1 MTFEPIDIGSRPQLF
16 LDDHLVDSTADVQR
30 QLHRPTRHEGN
41 PILRADMPWEQGG
54 NGVYLYGGTVMFD
67 EEDGVFKMWYR
78 TASVDRD
85 VSGGKSS
92 EVEGAYKACYAVSE
106 DGLRWERQPL
116 GLVEYGG
123 STDNNMLPPAQGT
136 MSHIRRPNLL
146 KDYAEPDPRRR
157 YKIAYMDRIDGRWG
171 LCQGY
176 SPDGIHWTMNVGE
189 PSFFARPVAPNGILF
204 GWDPRMRKFVH
215 YHRKS
220 QSVRADVD
228 GRVARSRVATV
239 RSTSE
244 DFSDWGDTRDVIW
257 KSEADPPGWSPAH
270 GVDLAAVLY
279 TEELYVG
286 FVDSCSTHWVEDV
299 PAEAWDAYRGEF
311 ADYRTELLISRDGDD
326 WTRVAPHWEFMRP
339 GLWGT
344 WDSSLVGLAKP
355 IVLDDEILIY
365 YTGSN
370 LPGGVAHE
378 NHPQHELVHK
388 VVDGQRLGFAIGVAR
403 MRRDGFASMEGYE
416 PTGTLTTRP
425 LVFDG
430 DSLVI
435 NARAPDRPFGAD
447 STPATPFGRLRVEL
461 LDAAGEPLTG
471 FSADD
476 FDVFTGDDVRHVATW
491 RGGDGLRSLGRQPV
505 RLRFHLTNAALY
517 SFRFRRATE
526 DPTPMNLLAPGA
538 RGRAPTPAPA
548 PERDS

>member
-16 LDDHLVDSTADVQR
+16 LDDHVVDSTADVQR

-106 DGLRWERQPL
+106 DGLRWERQRL
-116 GLVEYGG
+116 GLVEHGG

-344 WDSSLVGLAKP
+344 WDGSLVGLAKP

-378 NHPQHELVHK
+378 NHPQHGLVHK

>member
-1 MTFEPIDIGSRPQLF
+1 MNFEPIDVGSRPQLF
-16 LDDHLVDSTADVQR
+16 LDDHVVDSAVDVRR
-30 QLHRPTRHEGN
+30 QLHRPTRYEGN

-67 EEDGVFKMWYR
+67 EEDDVFKMWYR
-78 TASVDRD
+78 TASVDVE
-85 VSGGKSS
+85 VSDGQSS
-92 EVEGAYKACYAVSE
+92 EVSGAYKACYAVSE

-116 GLVEYGG
+116 GLVEHGG

-136 MSHIRRPNLL
+136 RAHIRRPNLL
-146 KDYAEPDPRRR
+146 KDYADPDPGRR

-171 LCQGY
+171 LAKGY

-220 QSVRADVD
+220 ESVRADVD
-228 GRVARSRVATV
+228 GRVRRSRAATV

-244 DFSDWGDTRDVIW
+244 DFADWGDTREVIW
-257 KSEADPPGWSPAH
+257 KSETDPPGWSPAH

-299 PAEAWDAYRGEF
+299 PEESWGAYSSEF

-326 WTRVAPHWEFMRP
+326 WTRVAPHWEFMRR

-370 LPGGVAHE
+370 LPGGVAHAD
-378 NHPQHELVHK
+378 HPQHELVHGM
-388 VVDGQRLGFAIGVAR
+388 VEGQRLGFAIGVAK
-403 MRRDGFASMEGYE
+403 MRLDGFASMDGYE

-425 LVFDG
+425 LLFEG
-430 DSLVI
+430 ASLVI
-435 NARAPDRPFGAD
+435 NARAPDRPSGAD
-447 STPATPFGRLRVEL
+447 STPPTPFGRLRVEL
-461 LDAAGEPLTG
+461 LDAAGETAPG

-491 RGGDGLRSLGRQPV
+491 RGSDDLGSLGGQPV
-505 RLRFHLTNAALY
+505 RLRFYLTNAALY
-517 SFRFRRATE
+517 AFRFRNGTE
-526 DPTPMNLLAPGA
+526 APPPMNPLAPGA
-538 RGRAPTPAPA
+538 RGRAPASASEP
-548 PERDS
+548 DGNW

>member
-1 MTFEPIDIGSRPQLF
+1 MEFETIDVGSRPQLF
-16 LDDHLVDSTADVQR
+16 LDDHVVESAVNVHR
-30 QLHRPTRHEGN
+30 QLHRPTRYEGN

-67 EEDGVFKMWYR
+67 EEDGLFKMWYR
-78 TASVDRD
+78 TASVDVA

-116 GLVEYGG
+116 GLVQYGG
-123 STDNNMLPPAQGT
+123 STDNNMLPPAEGT
-136 MSHIRRPNLL
+136 SSHIRRPNLL

-157 YKIAYMDRIDGRWG
+157 YKIAYMDRVEGRWG
-171 LCQGY
+171 LSKGY
-176 SPDGIHWTMNVGE
+176 SPDGINWTMNVGE
-189 PSFFARPVAPNGILF
+189 PTYFERPVAPNGILF
-204 GWDPRMRKFVH
+204 GWDPRMRKFAH

-220 QSVRADVD
+220 QAVRADVD

-239 RSTSE
+239 RSTSN
-244 DFSDWGDTRDVIW
+244 DFVDWGDTREVVW
-257 KSEADPPGWSPAH
+257 RSEADPPGWSPAH

-279 TEELYVG
+279 TEDLYVG

-299 PAEAWDAYRGEF
+299 PEESWDAYRSEF
-311 ADYRTELLISRDGDD
+311 ADYRTELLVSRDGDD

-355 IVLDDEILIY
+355 IVLDDEILFY

-370 LPGGVAHE
+370 LPGGVA
-378 NHPQHELVHK
+378 NAGHPQHDLVHRI
-388 VVDGQRLGFAIGVAR
+388 VDGQRLGFGIGVAR
-403 MRRDGFASMEGYE
+403 MRRDGFTSMDGYE
-416 PTGTLTTRP
+416 PTGTLTTKP
-425 LVFDG
+425 LLCEG
-430 DSLVI
+430 DSLVV
-435 NARAPDRPFGAD
+435 NVRAPDRAFGAE
-447 STPATPFGRLRVEL
+447 SAPSTPFGHLGIEL
-461 LDAAGEPLTG
+461 LDAAGEPLSG

-476 FDVFTGDDVRHVATW
+476 FDPFTGDDVRHVATW
-491 RGGDGLRSLGRQPV
+491 KGSGDLGSLAGRPV

-517 SFRFRRATE
+517 SFRFRGAAE
-526 DPTPMNLLAPGA
+526 TPPSMNLLAPGA
-538 RGRAPTPAPA
+538 RGRPSGSARARQ
-548 PERDS
+548 EKS

>member
-1 MTFEPIDIGSRPQLF
+1 MTSKPIDVGCRSQLF
-16 LDDHLVDSTADVQR
+16 LDDHVVESVVDVRR
-30 QLHRPTRHEGN
+30 QLHRPTRYGGN
-41 PILRADMPWEQGG
+41 PVLRADMPWEQGG

-78 TASVDRD
+78 TASVDVD
-85 VSGGKSS
+85 VSGGKPA
-92 EVEGAYKACYAVSE
+92 EVPGAYKACYAVSD

-116 GLVEYGG
+116 GLVEHGG

-136 MSHIRRPNLL
+136 RAHIRRPNLI
-146 KDYAEPDPRRR
+146 KDYADPDPQRR
-157 YKIAYMDRIDGRWG
+157 YKIAYMDNFDGRWG
-171 LCQGY
+171 LAKGY
-176 SPDGIHWTMNVGE
+176 SADGIHWTMNVGE

-204 GWDPRMRKFVH
+204 GWDPRMRRFVH

-220 QSVRADVD
+220 DSVRADVD
-228 GRVARSRVATV
+228 GRITRSRSATV

-244 DFSDWGDTRDVIW
+244 DFSGWGDTREVIS

-279 TEELYVG
+279 TEDLYVG

-299 PAEAWDAYRGEF
+299 PGEVWEAHRGEF
-311 ADYRTELLISRDGDD
+311 ADYRTELLVSRDGDE

-344 WDSSLVGLAKP
+344 WDSSLVGLSKP

-370 LPGGVAHE
+370 LPGGVAHAA
-378 NHPQHELVHK
+378 HPQHDLVHEI
-388 VVDGQRLGFAIGVAR
+388 VGGERLGFAIGVAR
-403 MRRDGFASMEGYE
+403 MRRDGFASMDGYE
-416 PTGTLTTRP
+416 PTGALTTKP
-425 LVFDG
+425 VLLDG
-430 DSLVI
+430 DSLVV
-435 NARAPDRPFGAD
+435 NARAPDRPFGAE
-447 STPATPFGRLRVEL
+447 SAPAAPFGRLRVEL
-461 LDAAGEPLTG
+461 LDVGGEPLPG

-476 FDVFTGDDVRHVATW
+476 FDAFTGDEVRHTATW
-491 RGGDGLRSLGRQPV
+491 NGSEDVGRLGRRPV

-517 SFRFRRATE
+517 SFRFRRAAE
-526 DPTPMNLLAPGA
+526 DPPPMNLLAPGA
-538 RGRAPTPAPA
+538 RGRASSPVLA
-548 PERDS
+548 RGGDS

>member
-1 MTFEPIDIGSRPQLF
+1 MTFEPIDVGSRPQLF
-16 LDDHLVDSTADVQR
+16 LDDHVVDSAVDVHR
-30 QLHRPTRHEGN
+30 QLHRPARYEGN

-78 TASVDRD
+78 TASVDLD
-85 VSGGKSS
+85 ASGGKSS

-123 STDNNMLPPAQGT
+123 STDNNMLPPARGT
-136 MSHIRRPNLL
+136 RAHIRRPNLL
-146 KDYAEPDPRRR
+146 KDYADPDPRRR
-157 YKIAYMDRIDGRWG
+157 YKIAYMDRVDGRWG
-171 LCQGY
+171 LCRGY

-204 GWDPRMRKFVH
+204 GWDPRMRKFAH

-244 DFSDWGDTRDVIW
+244 DFSDWGDTREVFW
-257 KSEADPPGWSPAH
+257 RNETDPPGWSPAH

-279 TEELYVG
+279 TDDLYVG
-286 FVDSCSTHWVEDV
+286 FVDTCSTHWVEDV
-299 PAEAWDAYRGEF
+299 PEESWDAYRSEF
-311 ADYRTELLISRDGDD
+311 PDYRTELLISRDGDD

-370 LPGGVAHE
+370 LPGGVAHAD
-378 NHPQHELVHK
+378 HPQHDLVHK
-388 VVDGQRLGFAIGVAR
+388 VVDGQRLGFAIGVAK
-403 MRRDGFASMEGYE
+403 MRRDGFVSMEGYE

-425 LVFDG
+425 LAFEG
-430 DSLVI
+430 ESLLI

-447 STPATPFGRLRVEL
+447 SPPATPFGRLSVEL
-461 LDAAGEPLTG
+461 LDAAGEPLPG

-476 FDVFTGDDVRHVATW
+476 FDAFTGDDVRHVATW
-491 RGGDGLRSLGRQPV
+491 NGSDDLGRLGRRPV
-505 RLRFHLTNAALY
+505 RLRFNLTNAALY
-517 SFRFRRATE
+517 SFRFRGGTE
-526 DPTPMNLLAPGA
+526 APTPMNLLAPGA
-538 RGRAPTPAPA
+538 RGRAPTPVSAPRA
-548 PERDS
+548 TS